1 MRKRKEHMK
10 EQPTQEEVSKYLNE
24 DLLECLMDL
33 EDIFIDLMNMET
45 EYLEKLDLEEG
56 CKK

>member
-1 MRKRKEHMK
+1 MK